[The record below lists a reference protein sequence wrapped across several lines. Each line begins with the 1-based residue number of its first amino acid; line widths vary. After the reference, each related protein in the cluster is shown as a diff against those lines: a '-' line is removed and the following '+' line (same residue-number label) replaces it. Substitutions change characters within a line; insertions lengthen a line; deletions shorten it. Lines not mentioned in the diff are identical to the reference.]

1 MLTKLG
7 FLVKYLLITIACTGI
22 AFVLTQSLNP
32 LAGLDAKLGVDE
44 VQRRAATLA
53 ETLGVDLRGM
63 VPRVGTGHE
72 PDLLKEV
79 YGLRGLTEGA
89 RLLREEVPGYYWEVT
104 WRREDDQVQTD
115 RARGSEDER
124 AASQIASMMR
134 RSLLFQF
141 DMRGNLLVFT
151 RTFSDSLKLPA
162 ISPDSAR
169 HLGETYVRRLLPV
182 VPSSVFGRM
191 DLSKAKEVPRVFRV
205 DHEFEWTG
213 RDSLLG
219 NTIRVTAIIAG
230 STLSSVSVHFEV
242 DQTPKL
248 VSDKGSTY
256 REIVFLLLFVVL
268 FLIMIVMAFKRSR
281 AYEIGFRMGII
292 LGVTAAVMFGIEMY
306 SGMPPVNDVKFLISL
321 FIGSLAF
328 GLVIALTWSVAESLG
343 REVWREKFTS
353 LDLTTKGYF
362 LHSRVG
368 ESVVRG
374 VALGAV
380 YHLAWILLIGC
391 LALVTSLWFKPM
403 DKTILGFL
411 TSFSPGIALL
421 LHDVY
426 ADLFTLS
433 VLIVFGLSLLR
444 RWFTKPIVIILVGG
458 LALGIATRSTVQPV
472 VPAIIIDC
480 VAAILIAWVF
490 FRYDVLTTYTTL
502 VTGGLLQGILVLL
515 RMSDPSMLSSGETVL
530 GLIAL
535 VLALAWIAVLTKDRL
550 VDLEAI
556 TPAFTRHITERERL
570 QQELQIAREVQ
581 MSLLPK
587 KIPEFPGLDIASRC
601 VPALEVGG
609 DYYDFIRFTDT
620 RLGVIV
626 GDVSGKGTEGAFYMT
641 LTKGFLKAV
650 TRAMESPARILTEAN
665 SLFYENVD
673 RGTFITVIYGVF
685 DSTEKTVT
693 VARAGHNPAIVIRAG
708 ATGGE
713 FVQPSGIAL
722 GLEPGEVFGKAIEE
736 VKLSYSSG
744 DVFLFY
750 TDGFGEATNGKGEQ
764 FGDEKLMATVRES
777 AERPAAEILEAV
789 LKSVRSFVGSAKQ
802 HDDMTIVVV
811 KCS

>member
-1 MLTKLG
+1 MLPKLG
-7 FLVKYLLITIACTGI
+7 FLVKYLLIAIACTGL
-22 AFVLTQSLNP
+22 AFVLSRSVNP
-32 LAGLDAKLGVDE
+32 LAGLDPKLGEDE
-44 VQRRAATLA
+44 VERRAAALA
-53 ETLGVDLRGM
+53 ETLGVDLHGM
-63 VPRVGTGHE
+63 VPRVVTGHE
-72 PDLLKEV
+72 TDLLKEV
-79 YGLRGLTEGA
+79 YRLRGLTEGA
-89 RLLREEVPGYYWEVT
+89 RLLRSEVPGYYWEIT
-104 WRREDDQVQTD
+104 WGREEDQPQVVRTRD
-115 RARGSEDER
+115 SEDQR
-124 AASQIASMMR
+124 AAERIASMMR
-134 RSLLFQF
+134 RPLVYQF
-141 DMRGNLLVFT
+141 DMRGKLLGFT
-151 RTFSDSLKLPA
+151 RTFPDSLELPA

-169 HLGETYVRRLLPV
+169 QLAEMSVRRLIPL
-182 VPSSVFGRM
+182 VPPSVFATM
-191 DLSKAKEVPRVFRV
+191 DLAKAKTVPQAFRV

-219 NTIRVTAIIAG
+219 NTVRLSVAIAG
-230 STLSSVSVHFEV
+230 NTLSSVSVRFEV
-242 DQTPKL
+242 PQIPAPA
-248 VSDKGSTY
+248 SDRLTSY

-268 FLIMIVMAFKRSR
+268 FLVMIVMAFQRSR
-281 AYEIGFRMGII
+281 SYEIGFRMGIL
-292 LGVTAAVMFGIEMY
+292 LGVTAAVIYGIEFY
-306 SGMPPVNDVKFLISL
+306 TRMPPGFDVKFLISM
-321 FIGSLAF
+321 FIAPLAF
-328 GLVIALTWSVAESLG
+328 GVVIALTWSVAESLG

-353 LDLTTKGYF
+353 LDLTIKGYF

-380 YHLAWILLIGC
+380 YHLVWILLIGS
-391 LALVTSLWFKPM
+391 LALVTSLWFEPKGES
-403 DKTILGFL
+403 ILGYL

-421 LHDVY
+421 AHDVY

-444 RWFTKPIVIILVGG
+444 RWFTKPIVIILAGG
-458 LALGIATRSTVQPV
+458 LVLGIVTNSMIRPFA
-472 VPAIIIDC
+472 PAIAVDC

-490 FRYDVLTTYTTL
+490 FRYDVVTTYATL
-502 VTGGLLQGILVLL
+502 VTGGMLQGILVLL
-515 RMSDPSMLSSGETVL
+515 RMSDPSMVSSGETVL
-530 GLIAL
+530 GLFAL
-535 VLALAWIAVLTKDRL
+535 MLALAWVAVLTKDRS

-556 TPAFTRHITERERL
+556 APAFTRHITERERL

-587 KIPEFPGLDIASRC
+587 RIPEFSGLDIASRC

-609 DYYDFIRFTDT
+609 DYYDFIRFNDT

-673 RGTFITVIYGVF
+673 RGNFITVIYGIF
-685 DSTEKTVT
+685 DSAAKTLT

-708 ATGGE
+708 AARGE
-713 FVQPSGIAL
+713 IVQPSGIAL

-736 VKLSYSSG
+736 VKLPYSAG

-750 TDGFGEATNGKGEQ
+750 TDGFGEAMNGKGEQ
-764 FGDEKLMATVRES
+764 FGDERLMATVREY

-789 LKSVRSFVGSAKQ
+789 LKSVRSFVGRAKQ

-811 KCS
+811 KCA

>member
-1 MLTKLG
+1 
-7 FLVKYLLITIACTGI
+7 
-22 AFVLTQSLNP
+22 
-32 LAGLDAKLGVDE
+32 
-44 VQRRAATLA
+44 
-53 ETLGVDLRGM
+53 
-63 VPRVGTGHE
+63 
-72 PDLLKEV
+72 
-79 YGLRGLTEGA
+79 
-89 RLLREEVPGYYWEVT
+89 
-104 WRREDDQVQTD
+104 
-115 RARGSEDER
+115 
-124 AASQIASMMR
+124 
-134 RSLLFQF
+134 
-141 DMRGNLLVFT
+141 
-151 RTFSDSLKLPA
+151 
-162 ISPDSAR
+162 
-169 HLGETYVRRLLPV
+169 
-182 VPSSVFGRM
+182 
-191 DLSKAKEVPRVFRV
+191 
-205 DHEFEWTG
+205 
-213 RDSLLG
+213 
-219 NTIRVTAIIAG
+219 
-230 STLSSVSVHFEV
+230 
-242 DQTPKL
+242 
-248 VSDKGSTY
+248 
-256 REIVFLLLFVVL
+256 
-268 FLIMIVMAFKRSR
+268 
-281 AYEIGFRMGII
+281 
-292 LGVTAAVMFGIEMY
+292 
-306 SGMPPVNDVKFLISL
+306 
-321 FIGSLAF
+321 
-328 GLVIALTWSVAESLG
+328 
-343 REVWREKFTS
+343 
-353 LDLTTKGYF
+353 
-362 LHSRVG
+362 
-368 ESVVRG
+368 
-374 VALGAV
+374 
-380 YHLAWILLIGC
+380 
-391 LALVTSLWFKPM
+391 
-403 DKTILGFL
+403 
-411 TSFSPGIALL
+411 

-426 ADLFTLS
+426 ADLFTLP

-444 RWFTKPIVIILVGG
+444 RWFTKPTVIILVGG
-458 LALGIATRSTVQPV
+458 LALGIATRSMVQPV
-472 VPAIIIDC
+472 APAIIIDC

-490 FRYDVLTTYTTL
+490 FRYDVVTTYTTL

-685 DSTEKTVT
+685 DTSAKTVT
-693 VARAGHNPAIVIRAG
+693 VARAGHNPVIVVRAG
-708 ATGGE
+708 SPGGE

-750 TDGFGEATNGKGEQ
+750 TDGFGEAMNGKGEQ
-764 FGDEKLMATVRES
+764 FGEEKLMATVGEY

-789 LKSVRSFVGSAKQ
+789 LKSVRSFVGRAKQ